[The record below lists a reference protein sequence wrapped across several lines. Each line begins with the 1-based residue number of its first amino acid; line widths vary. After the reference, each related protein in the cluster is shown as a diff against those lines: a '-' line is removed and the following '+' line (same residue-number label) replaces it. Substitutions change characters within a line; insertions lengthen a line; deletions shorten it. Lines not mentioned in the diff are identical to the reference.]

1 MTTLIN
7 IENVNVKF
15 GNKTVL
21 KEINFSVEAGEF
33 IGIIGPNAAG
43 KTTLVKTILGLIKP
57 ASGNITVL
65 NSSPNLVRHRIGYV
79 SQKPEINSQFPIT
92 VKDAV
97 MLGRFGNDNSF
108 GTYTVEDK
116 NITEEILQILNIT
129 NIATY
134 KLTDLSGGQLQ
145 RVWLARALVCQPEIL
160 ILDEPTAN
168 IDVIA
173 EENIFKLL
181 KNYNSKM
188 TILVISH
195 DVAFISSYVD
205 RVACVNQNLIC
216 HDIESING
224 KSIEE
229 LYGIDVS
236 MIHHHHTH

>member
-1 MTTLIN
+1 MTSLID
-7 IENVNVKF
+7 IKDVKIVF

-21 KEINFSVEAGEF
+21 KDINFTVEAGEF

-43 KTTLVKTILGLIKP
+43 KTTLIKTILGLIKP
-57 ASGNITVL
+57 VQGTV
-65 NSSPNLVRHRIGYV
+65 SVFGSYPSKVRHRIGYV
-79 SQKPEINSQFPIT
+79 AQKPELNSHFPIT
-92 VKDAV
+92 VKDTV
-97 MLGRFGNDNSF
+97 MLGRLGTNNFFGAYS
-108 GTYTVEDK
+108 VEDK
-116 NITEEILQILNIT
+116 KITEEILTVLNIT
-129 NIATY
+129 NIADK
-134 KLTDLSGGQLQ
+134 KLTELSGGQLQ

-173 EENIFKLL
+173 EEDIFKLL
-181 KNYNSKM
+181 KDYNSKM

-216 HDIESING
+216 HDIESVNG
-224 KSIEE
+224 KTIEE

-236 MIHHHHTH
+236 MIHHTH